1 MKSMIIGRHIVT
13 DPKICHGKPTFKGTR
28 IMVADVLEQVGEG
41 LAWESIIE
49 GWHNSISKDA
59 IAEALQLSRKAFLS
73 HIEDFNIE
81 MTV

>member
-49 GWHNSISKDA
+49 GLHNSISKDA